1 MKTTKGILRMPVS
14 LNLLSAAAPLL
25 VEAAN
30 AIFNKIRNKK
40 GEQKLKD
47 QEVDRD
53 EKLSEIENR
62 QNELYQINEE
72 QSKILRD
79 LAEQN
84 QKLISAVRKT
94 RMIAAAAF
102 MIGIAAILIALL

>member
-1 MKTTKGILRMPVS
+1 MPVS
-14 LNLLSAAAPLL
+14 LNLLSTAAPLI

-30 AIFNKIRNKK
+30 AIFTRIRKNK
-40 GEQKLKD
+40 GERTLKD
-47 QEVDRD
+47 QVGGHD
-53 EKLSEIENR
+53 EQLTQMENR

-84 QKLISAVRKT
+84 QKLIMALRNTRFAAISALI
-94 RMIAAAAF
+94 IA
-102 MIGIAAILIALL
+102 GIAIVVALI